1 MRRMLLKFSGQT
13 DVGRVREHNED
24 AFSVVEL
31 DERRSW
37 IPGPDPGSVEVG
49 AGRVLLAVSDGMG
62 GEQAGEVASALTV
75 AFLEAELRDE
85 RERTSGATSL
95 VTCVQ
100 RANRAVWEASQQRG
114 REGMGA
120 TLTAMLIHDMC
131 AYIAEIGDSRGYL
144 LRGSTIV
151 QMTRDQSLVQQ
162 LVDAGTL
169 TPEEA
174 ETSPYRNLILQAI
187 GKSPEVNVA
196 LGRLALRRG
205 DRFLLCSDGLSGK
218 LRAEEMQEIV
228 ARGRDFATA
237 CAEMVALANRR
248 GGEDN
253 ITVVLAEVTGDELPE
268 HAEGERL
275 SATFQN
281 SLNDKPR

>member
-1 MRRMLLKFSGQT
+1 MLLTFSGQT

-24 AFSVVEL
+24 AFNVVEL

-37 IPGPDPGSVEVG
+37 VPGALPGSVEVG
-49 AGRVLLAVSDGMG
+49 QGRVLLAVSDGMG

-85 RERTSGATSL
+85 QRSSAATSL

-120 TLTAMLIHDMC
+120 TLTAMLIHGHC
-131 AYIAEIGDSRGYL
+131 AYIAEIGDSRAYL
-144 LRGSTIV
+144 LRGQTIL
-151 QMTRDQSLVQQ
+151 QITRDQSLVQQ

-169 TPEEA
+169 TAEEA
-174 ETSPYRNLILQAI
+174 ETSPYRNLILQAV

-196 LGRLALRRG
+196 LGRLTLRRG

-218 LRAEEMQEIV
+218 VRADEMLSIV
-228 ARGRDFATA
+228 NAATDFAAA
-237 CAEMVALANRR
+237 CAQMVTRANER

-253 ITVVLAEVTGDELPE
+253 ITVVVAEVTGHELPE
-268 HAEGERL
+268 RVEGERL

-281 SLNDKPR
+281 AAPPKPG

>member
-1 MRRMLLKFSGQT
+1 MPTMLLKFSGQT

-24 AFSVVEL
+24 AFTVVEL
-31 DERRSW
+31 DQRRSW
-37 IPGPDPGSVEVG
+37 LPGPDPGSVEVG
-49 AGRVLLAVSDGMG
+49 DGRVLLAVSDGMG

-85 RERTSGATSL
+85 NGRTSGATSL
-95 VTCVQ
+95 VTCVK
-100 RANRAVWEASQQRG
+100 RANRAVWDAAQQRG

-120 TLTAMLIHDMC
+120 TLTAMLIHRHC

-144 LRGSTIV
+144 LRDSTIV
-151 QMTRDQSLVQQ
+151 QMTRDQSFVQT

-169 TPEEA
+169 TLEEA
-174 ETSPYRNLILQAI
+174 ERSPYRNLILQAV
-187 GKSPEVNVA
+187 GKTPDVNVA
-196 LGRLALRRG
+196 LGRLSLRRG

-218 LRAEEMQEIV
+218 VRAQEMYDIV
-228 ARGRDFATA
+228 SRGRDFRSA
-237 CAEMVALANRR
+237 CAQMVALANDR

-268 HAEGERL
+268 HTEGERL
-275 SATFQN
+275 SSTFQ
-281 SLNDKPR
+281 DTQPGQA